1 MKEKVKEGIKNALN
15 TDSVRNDVILSI
27 VAIALF
33 LVFIYGPLKGD
44 NFADILK
51 FDLLMIAGAGV
62 ANNGMKKIDK
72 YIDRK

>member
-1 MKEKVKEGIKNALN
+1 MKEKVKESIKKALG
-15 TDSVRNDVILSI
+15 TDAIRNDIILSI

-33 LVFIYGPLKGD
+33 LVFIYGPLEGD

-62 ANNGMKKIDK
+62 AHDSMKKLDK